1 MSEQEDNKLN
11 IVIDVMKKKKYF
23 KIIKDICF
31 CFFLNV
37 CIKQKKNCFFL
48 LIEKLEDE
56 EEEWFVDIN
65 YLSKI
70 IEKFWIVCFV
80 AADKLFFEGR
90 VKEYVG
96 GVFTQK

>member
-1 MSEQEDNKLN
+1 M
-11 IVIDVMKKKKYF
+11 
-23 KIIKDICF
+23 
-31 CFFLNV
+31 
-37 CIKQKKNCFFL
+37 
-48 LIEKLEDE
+48 IEKLEDE

-96 GVFTQK
+96 GVFT